1 MVFLDTNVVMRY
13 FLDDHVELSENARQ
27 IIDCDTDLFIC
38 EGVCAEIV
46 YVLSKVYLVERT
58 IIKQTIGEFI
68 DKENIHV
75 GNKKL
80 INKSLEL
87 FATQNLDYMDCLLCA
102 YNHVENVKIETFDKK
117 LKRLI
122 IAFG

>member
-27 IIDCDTDLFIC
+27 IIDCDTDLFLC

-46 YVLSKVYLVERT
+46 YVLSKVYLVERE

-75 GNKKL
+75 SNKKL

-87 FATQNLDYMDCLLCA
+87 FAAQNLDYMDCLLCA

-117 LKRLI
+117 LKRLL

>member
-27 IIDCDTDLFIC
+27 IIDCDTDLFLC

-46 YVLSKVYLVERT
+46 YVLSKVYLVERE
-58 IIKQTIGEFI
+58 IIKQTMGEFI

-75 GNKKL
+75 SNKKL
-80 INKSLEL
+80 VSNSLEL
-87 FATQNLDYMDCLLCA
+87 FASQSLDYMDCLLCA
-102 YNHVENVKIETFDKK
+102 YNHIENIKIVTFDNK
-117 LKRLI
+117 LKNLLKVI
-122 IAFG
+122 G